1 MALAEKFLFDISFD
15 APGGG
20 EARPR
25 GVVTPAEIGFSRAE
39 LNAAVAQARAEGHAA
54 GLAEAT
60 AQREQRIGEALTSS
74 AERLAPLFAAKD
86 AARRGR
92 QPAPIEPTPA
102 IVGKLFPPPARPGAR
117 AQLT

>member
-39 LNAAVAQARAEGHAA
+39 LNAAVAQARAEGHAP

-74 AERLAPLFAAKD
+74 AERLPAPFAAKD
-86 AARRGR
+86 AARPHWERATPDLTPPILGKPF
-92 QPAPIEPTPA
+92 PA
-102 IVGKLFPPPARPGAR
+102 LPPPR
-117 AQLT
+117 A